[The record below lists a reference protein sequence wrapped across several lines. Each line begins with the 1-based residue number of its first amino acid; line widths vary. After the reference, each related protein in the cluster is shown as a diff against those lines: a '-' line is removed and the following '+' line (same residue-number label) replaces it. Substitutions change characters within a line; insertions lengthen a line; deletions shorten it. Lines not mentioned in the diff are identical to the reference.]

1 MFRQRVAPLVD
12 VACKPKYVFLQRAK
26 RPTGTSLV
34 LQCCTRLV
42 SSGFPCKVA

>member
-26 RPTGTSLV
+26 RPRYEFSATV
-34 LQCCTRLV
+34 LHKT
-42 SSGFPCKVA
+42 CK